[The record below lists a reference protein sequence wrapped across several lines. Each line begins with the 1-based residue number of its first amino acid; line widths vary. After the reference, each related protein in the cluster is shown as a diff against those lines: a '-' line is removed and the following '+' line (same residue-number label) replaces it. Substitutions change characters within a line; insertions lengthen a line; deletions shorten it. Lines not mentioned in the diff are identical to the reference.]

1 MRKEKVEKCASKC
14 YFLPKDNPESGISK
28 AWECPNLAS
37 KPISKPPF
45 AEESSRG
52 FSTGIYLLFRD
63 AMGVGKIM

>member
-1 MRKEKVEKCASKC
+1 M
-14 YFLPKDNPESGISK
+14 GISQLDIK
-28 AWECPNLAS
+28 TIN
-37 KPISKPPF
+37 KPPF